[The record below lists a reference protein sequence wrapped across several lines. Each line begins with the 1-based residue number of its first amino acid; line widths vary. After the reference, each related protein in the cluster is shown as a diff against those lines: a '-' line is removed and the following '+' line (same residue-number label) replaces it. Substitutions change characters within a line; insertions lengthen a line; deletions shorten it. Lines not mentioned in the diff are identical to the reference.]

1 MRISDHSMD
10 KCLIHPAWAPNCL
23 LSSAV
28 RSVRDWRI
36 TTCKEPYKMD
46 QDLFDRRMPPG

>member
-10 KCLIHPAWAPNCL
+10 KCLIHPAWAANRP
-23 LSSAV
+23 LSPAV

-36 TTCKEPYKMD
+36 ALHKEPYKID
-46 QDLFDRRMPPG
+46 QDLFDRQMPPG